1 MKKQMKKQSKQ
12 KVFVIGLDG
21 ATFEIIKP
29 LLDKGKLP
37 NIKKIMKTGSYGYLE
52 STMPPV
58 TPCAWTSSVTGK
70 QPSKHG
76 LFDFRLIDKDPEK
89 TITANRTHVKAKAIW
104 KLLEEQGKKSIVIDV
119 PLTYPPEKIK
129 DGVIIARVMA
139 PPKKNCVTPK
149 HLFYKLKEKGYIK
162 KVEKRI
168 AQEHGADKANK
179 EEVAKK
185 PAPKKL
191 TKAQAKK
198 MDKQRIAKAFGHMKE
213 EVDKKVELIKW
224 FNDTRDWDFFMAVFM
239 EPDHAGHTFWRDQ
252 VKVKKIYEKLDQAI
266 GKIQKMMDDDT
277 TIFIW
282 SDHGFTS
289 LPYSFN
295 VNEWLYKKEL
305 LYKKL
310 DIPHKSSMKEL
321 KKFLKAQKKEK
332 DDTKNKL
339 TKFRYLIKTD
349 FQKTKAYLQ
358 SGTCYGIR
366 INLEGRDVTGIV
378 KKEDYEMFR
387 QDLINDLKKL
397 KSPLTK
403 KKVFDKVLR
412 REEVYSES
420 PFGADG
426 APDIFLV
433 PKDMD
438 IMLNGQFS
446 QNTRM
451 WKKSSNGY
459 GFHHTHGIVF
469 VNGKGVKNKKL
480 KGTHIIDVTPT
491 VLHILDVPIPED
503 IDGRIMKDIFLKNS
517 EFAKKPI
524 KIQGPSIVDGENKA
538 YSARDE
544 EKVRKRLE
552 ALGYIE

>member
-1 MKKQMKKQSKQ
+1 MKKNNKQNKQ

-29 LLDKGKLP
+29 LLAKGKLP
-37 NIKKIMKTGSYGYLE
+37 NIKKLMQTGSYGYLE

-70 QPSKHG
+70 QPSKHS
-76 LFDFRLIDKDPEK
+76 LFDFQLIDKNPEK

-119 PLTYPPEKIK
+119 PLTFPPENIK
-129 DGVIIARVMA
+129 DGVIISRVMA

-149 HLFYKLKEKGYIK
+149 HLFNVLKEKGYIK
-162 KVEKRI
+162 KVERKI

-179 EEVAKK
+179 EEVEKK

-191 TKAQAKK
+191 TKAQALKFER
-198 MDKQRIAKAFGHMKE
+198 DRITKAFTHMKE
-213 EVDKKVELIKW
+213 DVDKKVEMIKW
-224 FNDTRDWDFFMAVFM
+224 FNETRDWDFFMAVFM
-239 EPDHAGHTFWRDQ
+239 EPDHAGHTFWKDQ
-252 VKVKKIYEKLDQAI
+252 VKVKKIYEKVDQAI
-266 GKIQKMMDDDT
+266 GKIRKMMDDNT
-277 TIFIW
+277 TLFIW

-295 VNEWLYKKEL
+295 VNEWLYSKDL
-305 LYKKL
+305 LFKKL
-310 DIPHKSSMKEL
+310 DIPHKESMKEL
-321 KKFLKAQKKEK
+321 KKFLKAHKSGKGEGN
-332 DDTKNKL
+332 NKL

-349 FQKTKAYLQ
+349 LEKTKAYLQ

-366 INLEGRDVTGIV
+366 INLEGRDTTGIV
-378 KKEDYEMFR
+378 KKEEYELFR

-412 REEVYSES
+412 REDVYSES

-446 QNTRM
+446 QNTKM
-451 WKKSSNGY
+451 WKESSKGY

-469 VNGKGVKNKKL
+469 VNGKGIKNKTL
-480 KGTHIIDVTPT
+480 KGTHITDVAPT

-503 IDGRIMKDIFLKNS
+503 IDGRIIKDAFEKNS
-517 EFAKKPI
+517 DLMKKPI
-524 KIQGPSIVDGENKA
+524 KLQGPSIVEGQQQA
-538 YSARDE
+538 YSSKDE
-544 EKVRKRLE
+544 EKIRKRLE